1 MSTLE
6 GVRESELFHLDILI
20 TTYLLNTTQIKKFT
34 SYVFFEKTFSINK
47 GQNRRWLHA

>member
-6 GVRESELFHLDILI
+6 GVRELELFHLDILMI
-20 TTYLLNTTQIKKFT
+20 TNSLKSTWIKKFNC
-34 SYVFFEKTFSINK
+34 YVFSQNFFITK